1 MGPSAEKLALLG
13 TLTTGLV
20 HEVRNPL
27 NAIKANLQLMEEDM
41 LREEDGEGPH
51 TRRVRRLLGEVAR
64 LDNILSDFLT
74 FVREDET
81 RFVLTDL
88 SRLIEEVARF
98 LNPQADAQDVVI
110 LSDIPENVQ
119 AEIDPKAL
127 RQALINL
134 ALNGLQAITG
144 KGTLM
149 IRLAV
154 SDGFALIDMIDTGRG
169 IPKERLDRIFDH
181 FYTTREG
188 GTGIGLQVVSKIIA
202 RHGGEIKCESEV
214 ERGTSFRITLPLTQ
228 KK

>member
-1 MGPSAEKLALLG
+1 MPDSEDKTGPSPEW
-13 TLTTGLV
+13 LV

-41 LREEDGEGPH
+41 LREEDGDGPH

-81 RFVLTDL
+81 RFAQTDL

-98 LNPQADAQDVVI
+98 LTPQADAQNVVI
-110 LSDIPENVQ
+110 LADIPEGVH
-119 AEIDPKAL
+119 AEIDAEAL

-134 ALNGLQAITG
+134 ALNGLQAIEDR
-144 KGTLM
+144 GTLM
-149 IRLAV
+149 IRLAS
-154 SDGFALIDMIDTGRG
+154 SDGFARIDMTDTGRG
-169 IPKERLDRIFDH
+169 IPPERIDRIFDR

-188 GTGIGLQVVSKIIA
+188 GTGIGLQVVAKIVA
-202 RHGGEIKCESEV
+202 LHGGEIQCESEV
-214 ERGTSFRITLPLTQ
+214 QRGTSFRIKLPLTQ
-228 KK
+228 SKPNV